1 MLRQFVGNSVR
12 QHVPKAATM
21 RDKIIHGSRVY
32 SLSDCRNKTLRAKNA
47 IEVLRDT
54 NMQDLDCDPWNQL
67 SGKKKASLVWLD
79 LKQSL
84 VVFK

>member
-12 QHVPKAATM
+12 QHVPEAATM